1 MQKNILLSGAS
12 GFLGSHLLEKFI
24 KNGHKVIALVR
35 STSDLW
41 RIKEFLPECRIYEID
56 KIPINNIFQE
66 SRIDFVVHTACS
78 YGRKG
83 ELISSIIESNLNFG
97 LQILETA
104 VAHNVKTFI
113 NTDSLLPKDINAYS
127 LSKAQFVDWLKF
139 LSKDIQVINMRME
152 HMYGPKDDKNKFIP
166 WLINEM
172 ISNKDS
178 IELTSG
184 VQKRNFIYIE
194 DILLAYNIVIQE
206 SNNLKNYND
215 FDVATNHLI
224 EVKDFVR
231 GIAREIE
238 ERKGIDV
245 QDRLDFGAKE
255 YRKNDVMKPEF
266 DNEAIR
272 ELGWK
277 PSVDYKQGINYT
289 LNYYL

>member
-1 MQKNILLSGAS
+1 MFMQKTILLSGAT
-12 GFLGSHLLEKFI
+12 GFLGSHLLENFI

-41 RIKEFLPECRIYEID
+41 RIKEFLPECRTYEID

-66 SRIDFVVHTACS
+66 SKIDLVVHTACS

-83 ELISSIIESNLNFG
+83 ESISSIIESNLNFG

-113 NTDSLLPKDINAYS
+113 NTDTLLPKDVNAYS
-127 LSKAQFVDWLKF
+127 LSKAQFGDWLKF

-172 ISNKDS
+172 LNKEGS
-178 IELTSG
+178 IDLTSG
-184 VQKRNFIYIE
+184 VQKRNFIYID
-194 DILLAYNIVIQE
+194 DILLAYNLVIQE
-206 SNNLKNYND
+206 RRNLKNYID

-224 EVKDFVR
+224 EVRDFVR
-231 GIAREIE
+231 VIAREIE
-238 ERKGIDV
+238 ERSGIDV
-245 QDRLDFGAKE
+245 QDRLDFGAKD
-255 YRKNDVMKPEF
+255 YRKNDIMQPEF

-277 PSVDYKQGINYT
+277 PAVDYK
-289 LNYYL
+289 